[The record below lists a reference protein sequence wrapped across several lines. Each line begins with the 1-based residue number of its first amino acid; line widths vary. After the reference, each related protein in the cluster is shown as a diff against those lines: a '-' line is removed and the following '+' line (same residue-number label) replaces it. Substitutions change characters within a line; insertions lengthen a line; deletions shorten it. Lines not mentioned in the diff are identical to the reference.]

1 MVDAFMG
8 LRNDTRQCAL
18 NQETSV
24 NVRVRQLTALGL
36 LAFCSL
42 ALARDLG
49 QDEALRLR
57 EQGAILPLEQLL
69 EMAQKRHPGSRLLE
83 AELEE
88 DDDIYVYEVELLTTT
103 GEDHVPLADELIAGL
118 SRQGYAV
125 DWLADGRD
133 ALYQGQTEPYDLIIL
148 DLGLP
153 GIPGI
158 EVLKQWRAK
167 GLATPVLI
175 LTARSS
181 WAERIEGLKAG
192 ADDYLTKP
200 FHPEE
205 LQLRVQAL
213 LRRSH
218 GQPNQPLLESA
229 GLQLDESRQC
239 VTRDGADIQLTAAE
253 FRLLRYFMLH
263 PQQILSK
270 SHLAEHLYDGETE
283 RDSNVLEVHVNHLR
297 RKLGREVIETRRG
310 QGYIFGT
317 SSQ

>member
-1 MVDAFMG
+1 M
-8 LRNDTRQCAL
+8 
-18 NQETSV
+18 
-24 NVRVRQLTALGL
+24 
-36 LAFCSL
+36 
-42 ALARDLG
+42 
-49 QDEALRLR
+49 
-57 EQGAILPLEQLL
+57 
-69 EMAQKRHPGSRLLE
+69 RLL
-83 AELEE
+83 L
-88 DDDIYVYEVELLTTT
+88 V
-103 GEDHVPLADELIAGL
+103 EDHVPLADELIAGL

-317 SSQ
+317 SNQ